1 MDIAVCHLVDE
12 TFPDKNEF
20 LLFNIRNKISIRLI
34 KCFEIQYKSV
44 INLGSYPNNN
54 WFLHPV
60 RIRTECKPRRV
71 MNMKHTLRTGLAL
84 LASLLGMTTL
94 QAGQVVFFQSSVP
107 ADPAAGFYAGTIGFG
122 VSNNGMVAATTNLG
136 AAGETALVFKPIEFG
151 APQVTN
157 VLSVPGRVL
166 SISADGTKASGYAV
180 TPSWSGGMVWT
191 TAGQSVAQLD
201 TLLGFTI
208 GATISNSG
216 QLAAGFGSSQMASWN
231 SDGTGSTALGHVQG
245 PGWVPAA
252 NFGWA
257 GAVSDT
263 GLVGG
268 TSGYSAGVGNGAR
281 VAVIAQAGIAN
292 STVQL
297 GNGVLDG
304 TIANPYGKV
313 LGINSSGTVLIGE
326 SYVNSGGN
334 SVSRGFI
341 VDRSISDTLVD
352 MGTLSGFT
360 QTRAQDLS
368 DPLAGIGKAVVVG
381 HSWNGTVASP
391 DYTNMTATIWMPGSG
406 AQVLQTYAASNWG
419 ISFPS
424 GFRLATAWGIST
436 DGKYITGSAINA
448 SGTQIGYVIE
458 TGISPVP
465 EPGSVISLAVGAVMA
480 LGMRRR
486 MQKRS

>member
-1 MDIAVCHLVDE
+1 M
-12 TFPDKNEF
+12 
-20 LLFNIRNKISIRLI
+20 
-34 KCFEIQYKSV
+34 
-44 INLGSYPNNN
+44 
-54 WFLHPV
+54 
-60 RIRTECKPRRV
+60 
-71 MNMKHTLRTGLAL
+71 
-84 LASLLGMTTL
+84 
-94 QAGQVVFFQSSVP
+94 
-107 ADPAAGFYAGTIGFG
+107 
-122 VSNNGMVAATTNLG
+122 
-136 AAGETALVFKPIEFG
+136 
-151 APQVTN
+151 
-157 VLSVPGRVL
+157 
-166 SISADGTKASGYAV
+166 
-180 TPSWSGGMVWT
+180 
-191 TAGQSVAQLD
+191 
-201 TLLGFTI
+201 
-208 GATISNSG
+208 
-216 QLAAGFGSSQMASWN
+216 
-231 SDGTGSTALGHVQG
+231 
-245 PGWVPAA
+245 
-252 NFGWA
+252 
-257 GAVSDT
+257 SDT